1 MRAAGRPVARC
12 SRRRCR
18 PACCRRRCGAAGT
31 AAASVSGVLLP
42 LRCASFFPAGA
53 RSPARPLPLPPA
65 LLPAAIRVAVGMA
78 KRQEV
83 VVVAGKGH
91 VDWQEYWD
99 GVDMD
104 SPTTLKVRG
113 CWAAGHGQRWKASCS
128 RELTVSENC
137 GWGLHC
143 AQRRC
148 IVAHVWCACLPGVLA
163 RSHTLAAAHAPPCP
177 SPHPP
182 LRSLGLT
189 TGWSAATRCPS
200 CRTCRWGLW
209 APGGGLG
216 HASQPTRRQAA
227 ARAAQRTRLYYS
239 RQLVLAGSLQ

>member
-1 MRAAGRPVARC
+1 MCILFPRRCPLSRTAPSPPPRASPRSDP
-12 SRRRCR
+12 RRR
-18 PACCRRRCGAAGT
+18 
-31 AAASVSGVLLP
+31 
-42 LRCASFFPAGA
+42 
-53 RSPARPLPLPPA
+53 
-65 LLPAAIRVAVGMA
+65 
-78 KRQEV
+78 
-83 VVVAGKGH
+83 
-91 VDWQEYWD
+91 
-99 GVDMD
+99 
-104 SPTTLKVRG
+104 
-113 CWAAGHGQRWKASCS
+113 GHGQAAGGGGGGWQGPRGLARVLGRCGHGLTHDAQGARVLGSWARAALESELQSCS